1 MKKGHDCG
9 GAAFKS
15 PEVLCTDRNAEVGQ
29 LRHRRS
35 LNDEFQLFL
44 FRKCRFDH
52 IIHVGRNDPA
62 S

>member
-1 MKKGHDCG
+1 MP
-9 GAAFKS
+9 KS
-15 PEVLCTDRNAEVGQ
+15 GSSDIDESQ
-29 LRHRRS
+29 
-35 LNDEFQLFL
+35 NDEFQLFL